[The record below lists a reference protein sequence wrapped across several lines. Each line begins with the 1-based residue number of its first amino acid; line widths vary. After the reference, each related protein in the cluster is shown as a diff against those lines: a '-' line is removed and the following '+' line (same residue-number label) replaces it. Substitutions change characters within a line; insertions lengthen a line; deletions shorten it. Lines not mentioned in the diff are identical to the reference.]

1 MKSPSVGRR
10 DQEPVAGG
18 VGGTAPVVAV
28 VGIGRG
34 SASPPPARERRI
46 PVGAPRRRRNPR
58 GDRVSQK
65 RSSVVMRTYVD
76 SGVLI
81 AAARGSGRLGDAR
94 SRSSPTPR
102 EESSSAAITS
112 GSK

>member
-28 VGIGRG
+28 VGIGRR
-34 SASPPPARERRI
+34 SPSPPPDRDRRI
-46 PVGAPRRRRNPR
+46 RIAAPRRRRNPR

-65 RSSVVMRTYVD
+65 RSSVVTRTYVA
-76 SGVLI
+76 SRVLI
-81 AAARGSGRLGDAR
+81 AAALGSRR
-94 SRSSPTPR
+94 SRDAWQKCVFTR
-102 EESSSAAITS
+102 SSSLQIS
-112 GSK
+112 GPCNTL